1 MQWNLTESEIKN
13 IEKEN
18 ETTRRLNRTLWNHLT
33 INASEQIDF
42 VKNSKKSN
50 FVRTR
55 YLWNHWICSI
65 PGINYVDFHTAETII
80 NG

>member
-33 INASEQIDF
+33 INAGEPIDF
-42 VKNSKKSN
+42 VKKSKLKSN

-65 PGINYVDFHTAETII
+65 PGMV
-80 NG
+80 

>member
-1 MQWNLTESEIKN
+1 MQWNLTESQIKN

-33 INASEQIDF
+33 INADEQIDFQF
-42 VKNSKKSN
+42 VKNSKLSN
-50 FVRTR
+50 FVTTL

-65 PGINYVDFHTAETII
+65 PGIDFHVAITII